1 MRSDVHIITDPEV
14 AKLFADETRRR
25 ILRIL
30 SHHELSATDLA
41 KRLEKNHSSIV
52 HHLNML
58 LEAKLIEIT
67 RSEQVRNMI
76 QPYYR
81 SISHEFHVS
90 YRINEVLEEDPDYSA
105 WTEGYVQRLL
115 VGLEQYAVEI
125 PEEEKEH
132 VKELL
137 RQTHFYMK
145 RAYEE
150 RIIKWTENRDIG
162 RYSSR
167 VIARIMAD
175 VQLTSSKE
183 YLNIVQE
190 LRDILNKYSGDSWN
204 IE

>member
-14 AKLFADETRRR
+14 AKLFADETRRK

-58 LEAKLIEIT
+58 LEAGLIEIT

-76 QPYYR
+76 QPYYK
-81 SISHEFHVS
+81 SISRDFHVS
-90 YRINEVLEEDPDYSA
+90 YAINEVLEEDPDYSA
-105 WTEGYVQRLL
+105 WTEGYVNRLFL
-115 VGLEQYAVEI
+115 GIEQYAVNI
-125 PEEEKEH
+125 PEDEQEH

-137 RQTHFYMK
+137 RECHLYMK

-150 RIIKWTENRDIG
+150 RIIKWTENREIG
-162 RYSSR
+162 RYASR
-167 VIARIMAD
+167 VIGRIMAD
-175 VQLTSSKE
+175 VQLTSSE
-183 YLNIVQE
+183 DYLKVVGE
-190 LRDILNKYSGDSWN
+190 LREILNKYSGDAWD

>member
-58 LEAKLIEIT
+58 LEAGLIEIT

-76 QPYYR
+76 QPFYM
-81 SISHEFHVS
+81 SISREFHVS

-105 WTEGYVQRLL
+105 WTEGYVNRLL
-115 VGLEQYAVEI
+115 LGIEQYAVNI
-125 PEEEKEH
+125 PEEEQER

-137 RQTHFYMK
+137 RDCHLYMK

-150 RIIKWTENRDIG
+150 RIIKWTENREIG
-162 RYSSR
+162 RYASR
-167 VIARIMAD
+167 VIGRIMAD
-175 VQLTSSKE
+175 VQLTSSE
-183 YLNIVQE
+183 DYLKTIGE
-190 LRDILNKYSGDSWN
+190 LREILNKYSGDAWD

>member
-1 MRSDVHIITDPEV
+1 MRSDVHIITNPEV

-58 LEAKLIEIT
+58 LEAELIEIT
-67 RSEQVRNMI
+67 RNEQVRNMI

-81 SISHEFHVS
+81 SISKEFHVS

-105 WTEGYVQRLL
+105 WTEGYIQRLL
-115 VGLEQYAVEI
+115 QGLEQYAVNI
-125 PEEEKEH
+125 PEEEQEK

-137 RQTHFYMK
+137 KECHFYLK

-162 RYSSR
+162 RYPSR

-175 VQLTSSKE
+175 VQLTSNEDYIRVMS
-183 YLNIVQE
+183 E
-190 LRDILNKYSGDSWN
+190 LRDILNKYSRDTWD

>member
-1 MRSDVHIITDPEV
+1 MRSDVHIITNPEV

-58 LEAKLIEIT
+58 LKAELIEIT
-67 RSEQVRNMI
+67 RNEHVRNMI

-81 SISHEFHVS
+81 SISTEFHVS

-105 WTEGYVQRLL
+105 YTEGYIQRLL
-115 VGLEQYAVEI
+115 LGLEQYAISV
-125 PEEEKEH
+125 PEDEKER

-137 RQTHFYMK
+137 KKCHFYMK

-162 RYSSR
+162 RYPSR
-167 VIARIMAD
+167 VIGRIMAD
-175 VQLTSSKE
+175 VQLTSNQD
-183 YLNIVQE
+183 YLRVMGE
-190 LRDILNKYSGDSWN
+190 LRNILNKHSRDTWN

>member
-1 MRSDVHIITDPEV
+1 MRSDVHIITNPEV

-58 LEAKLIEIT
+58 LEAELIEIT
-67 RSEQVRNMI
+67 RNEHVRNMI

-81 SISHEFHVS
+81 SISKEFHVS

-105 WTEGYVQRLL
+105 WTEGYIQRLL
-115 VGLEQYAVEI
+115 LGLEQYTVEI
-125 PEEEKEH
+125 PEDEKEH
-132 VKELL
+132 VMELL
-137 RQTHFYMK
+137 RQCHYHLK

-175 VQLTSSKE
+175 VQLTSSKD
-183 YLNIVQE
+183 YLRVMDE
-190 LRDILNKYSGDSWN
+190 LRGILNKYSGDSWD

>member
-58 LEAKLIEIT
+58 LEAGLIEIT

-81 SISHEFHVS
+81 SISREFHVS

-115 VGLEQYAVEI
+115 LGLEQYAIEI

-132 VKELL
+132 VKDLL
-137 RQTHFYMK
+137 RQSHFHMK

-150 RIIKWTENRDIG
+150 RVIKWTENRDIG
-162 RYSSR
+162 KYSSR

-175 VQLTSSKE
+175 VQLTSSKD
-183 YLNIVQE
+183 YLKVVQE

>member
-1 MRSDVHIITDPEV
+1 MRSDVHIITKPEI
-14 AKLFADETRRR
+14 AKLFADETRRK

-58 LEAKLIEIT
+58 LEAELIEVT

-81 SISHEFHVS
+81 SISSEFHVS

-105 WTEGYVQRLL
+105 YTEGYIQRLL
-115 VGLEQYAVEI
+115 LGLEQYAINI

-132 VKELL
+132 LKELL
-137 RQTHFYMK
+137 KECHFHLK

-150 RIIKWTENRDIG
+150 RIIKLTENRDIG
-162 RYSSR
+162 KYPAR
-167 VIARIMAD
+167 VIERILED
-175 VQLTSSKE
+175 VQMTSSE
-183 YLNIVQE
+183 DYLRAISE
-190 LRDILNKYSGDSWN
+190 LRVIINKYSRDSWN

>member
-1 MRSDVHIITDPEV
+1 MRSDVHIITDPDV
-14 AKLFADETRRR
+14 AKLFADETRRK

-58 LEAKLIEIT
+58 LEAELIEVT

-81 SISHEFHVS
+81 SISREFHVS

-105 WTEGYVQRLL
+105 WTEDYLQKLL
-115 VGLEQYAVEI
+115 LRLEQYAIEI
-125 PEEEKEH
+125 PEDEKEH

-137 RQTHFYMK
+137 KESHYHMK

-150 RIIKWTENRDIG
+150 RIIKWTVNKEIG
-162 RYSSR
+162 RYPSR

-175 VQLTSSKE
+175 VQLTSSKD
-183 YLNIVQE
+183 YLSVVNE
-190 LRDILNKYSGDSWN
+190 LRDILNKYSGDSWD

>member
-1 MRSDVHIITDPEV
+1 MRSDVHIITDPDV
-14 AKLFADETRRR
+14 AKLFADETRRK

-58 LEAKLIEIT
+58 LEAELIEVT

-81 SISHEFHVS
+81 SISREFHVS

-105 WTEGYVQRLL
+105 WTEDYLQKLL
-115 VGLEQYAVEI
+115 LGLEQYAIEI
-125 PEEEKEH
+125 PEDEKEH

-137 RQTHFYMK
+137 KESHYHMK

-150 RIIKWTENRDIG
+150 RIIKWTVNKEIG
-162 RYSSR
+162 RYPSR

-175 VQLTSSKE
+175 VQLTSSKD
-183 YLNIVQE
+183 YLSVVNE
-190 LRDILNKYSGDSWN
+190 LRDILNKYSGDSWD

>member
-1 MRSDVHIITDPEV
+1 MRSDVHIITDPKV

-58 LEAKLIEIT
+58 LEAGLIEIT

-81 SISHEFHVS
+81 SISREFHVS

-115 VGLEQYAVEI
+115 MGLEQYAIDI
-125 PEEEKEH
+125 PEEEKEQ

-137 RQTHFYMK
+137 KESHFHMK

-162 RYSSR
+162 KYPSR
-167 VIARIMAD
+167 VIARIMSD
-175 VQLTSSKE
+175 IQLTSSE
-183 YLNIVQE
+183 DYLRVMKE
-190 LRDILNKYSGDSWN
+190 LRAILNKYSGASWN

>member
-1 MRSDVHIITDPEV
+1 MRSDVHIITNPEV
-14 AKLFADETRRR
+14 AKLFADETRRK

-58 LEAKLIEIT
+58 LEAELIEVT
-67 RSEQVRNMI
+67 RQEQVRNMI

-81 SISHEFHVS
+81 SISREFHVS

-105 WTEGYVQRLL
+105 YTEGYIQRLL
-115 VGLEQYAVEI
+115 LGLEQYAIDV

-132 VKELL
+132 VMELL
-137 RQTHFYMK
+137 KESHFHLK
-145 RAYEE
+145 RSYEE

-162 RYSSR
+162 RYPSR

-175 VQLTSSKE
+175 VQLTSSE
-183 YLNIVQE
+183 DYLRVMGE
-190 LRDILNKYSGDSWN
+190 LRAILNKYSRDSWD

>member
-1 MRSDVHIITDPEV
+1 MRSDVHIITDPKV

-25 ILRIL
+25 ILKVL

-58 LEAKLIEIT
+58 LEAGLIEIT

-81 SISHEFHVS
+81 SISQEFHVS

-105 WTEGYVQRLL
+105 WTEGYLQRLL
-115 VGLEQYAVEI
+115 LGLEQYNI
-125 PEEEKEH
+125 DLPEDERDK

-137 RQTHFYMK
+137 RQCHLYLK

-150 RIIKWTENRDIG
+150 RLIKWTENRDVG
-162 RYSSR
+162 RYPSR
-167 VIARIMAD
+167 VIARIMSD
-175 VQLTSSKE
+175 VQLSASEE
-183 YLNIVQE
+183 YWEILRE
-190 LRDILNKYSGDSWN
+190 LREILNKYSGAPWDV
-204 IE
+204 E